1 MILCASWGIIG
12 STGSIIDGERMAI
25 TSQEF
30 SKIATIVDDSVR
42 HAVEPLEVRLGAV
55 EKQLDVLTS
64 NVDQF
69 LRIVQRHE
77 QEWLIIRA
85 QHQKM
90 RELLVK
96 KGIAT
101 EEELAI
107 A

>member
-1 MILCASWGIIG
+1 
-12 STGSIIDGERMAI
+12 MAI

-30 SKIATIVDDSVR
+30 SKIAKIVDDSVR
-42 HAVEPLEVRLGAV
+42 HAVEPLDARLGVV
-55 EKQLDVLTS
+55 EKQLDVLT
-64 NVDQF
+64 NNIDQF

-77 QEWLIIRA
+77 QEWLIIRT

-101 EEELAI
+101 EEELAV